1 MKDYTKISKL
11 ISLILRHKPE
21 FIKKSID
28 SNGYMSVLDLLE
40 GLNNI
45 GNNITFGELKYIVET
60 DNKQRYSFNDDMTKI
75 RANQG
80 HSIKV
85 DVGLNECQPPDV
97 LFHGTGDKYIG
108 SIKKNGILKKTR
120 QYVHLSSSLNIAI
133 EVGKRHGKEVVL
145 KVYAK
150 KMYDDGYKF
159 YLSKNGVWL
168 TDYVPVKYF
177 EEI

>member
-1 MKDYTKISKL
+1 MRDYTKISKL

-21 FIKKSID
+21 FIRKSID

-45 GNNITFGELKYIVET
+45 GNNITFGELKHIVET

-85 DVGLNECQPPDV
+85 DMGLNECQPPDI
-97 LFHGTGDKYIG
+97 LFHGTGNKYIE
-108 SIKKNGILKKTR
+108 SIKNNGILKKTR
-120 QYVHLSSSLNIAI
+120 QYVHLSISLNTAI

-150 KMYDDGYKF
+150 KMYCDGYKF